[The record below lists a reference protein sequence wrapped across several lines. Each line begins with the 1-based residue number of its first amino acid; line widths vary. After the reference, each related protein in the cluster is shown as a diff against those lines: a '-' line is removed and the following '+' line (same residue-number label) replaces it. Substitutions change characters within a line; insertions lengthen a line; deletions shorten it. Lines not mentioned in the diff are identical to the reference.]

1 MEFFLPSLI
10 ILVLAGIVSFVIIP
24 KTSPL
29 VILILSLCLL
39 MFGMYHHYKLF
50 ASEYR
55 LSTWQ
60 EQFKFYGPGVAIGGL
75 ILFILLFVLSIFR
88 GGQVPVPEVAAL
100 TPAPPSTEGAVG
112 SILNTVTNATSD
124 ILNTATSVV
133 NNMKN
138 TVTGITGNVNRPR
151 NTIRTSFFNK
161 V

>member
-29 VILILSLCLL
+29 IILILSLCLL
-39 MFGMYHHYKLF
+39 VFGMYHHYSLF

-60 EQFKFYGPGVAIGGL
+60 EQLKFYGPGVAIGSL
-75 ILFILLFVLSIFR
+75 IVFILLFVLSIFR
-88 GGQVPVPEVAAL
+88 GGQVPVPEISSI
-100 TPAPPSTEGAVG
+100 TPAQTNGTMG
-112 SILNTVTNATSD
+112 SILNTVTNAASN
-124 ILNTATSVV
+124 IINTATVTA
-133 NNMKN
+133 NDIKN
-138 TVTGITGNVNRPR
+138 TVAGVTNRSR
-151 NTIRTSFFNK
+151 NTIRTSFFSK